1 MNYRLMRAITSIQ
14 NVQFSLFRG
23 RFMGPP
29 ILRLTTTGRRSG
41 LSRRVLLLYLDE
53 GPRLIV
59 IASAGGAPAD
69 PDWCKNLRA
78 APNAVVERGGQP
90 AREYDAAELAG
101 EDRDQTFAR
110 MCKLFS
116 HFAAYQQQAG
126 RPIPVVALSPRQ

>member
-1 MNYRLMRAITSIQ
+1 MDYRLMRAITSIQ

-29 ILRLTTTGRRSG
+29 TLRLTTTGRNSG
-41 LSRRVLLLYLDE
+41 LSRRVLLLYFDE

-78 APNAVVERGGQP
+78 TPTAVVERGGQP
-90 AREYDAAELAG
+90 AREYDAVELDG
-101 EDRDQTFAR
+101 EDRDETFAR

-126 RPIPVVALSPRQ
+126 RPIPVIALTLRH

>member
-53 GPRLIV
+53 GSRLIV
-59 IASAGGAPAD
+59 IASASGAPAD

-78 APNAVVERGGQP
+78 APNAIVERGGQP
-90 AREYDAAELAG
+90 TREYDAAELEG

-116 HFAAYQQQAG
+116 HFAAYQQKAG
-126 RPIPVVALSPRQ
+126 RPIPVIALTPRH